1 MNSKQRWQH
10 RCNLL
15 AVPSAD
21 DYTQTVNR
29 YIDLVGGKGGADEL
43 TALYAEDATIEDP
56 IGSDVRSGRVAVHE
70 FYAAIENLSR
80 ESELISLR
88 VTGNEAAF
96 LWRLTLTTGDNRTRI
111 EPISVMTFGDDAKIT
126 SMRAFWSPADLKV
139 L

>member
-1 MNSKQRWQH
+1 MNWSPRWQH

-15 AVPSAD
+15 PVPSAD

-29 YIDLVGGKGGADEL
+29 YIELVAKGGADEL

-56 IGSDVRSGRVAVHE
+56 IGSDVRRGRAAVHE
-70 FYAAIENLSR
+70 FYAAFENLRR
-80 ESELISLR
+80 ESELVSLR
-88 VTGNEAAF
+88 VAGNEAAF
-96 LWRLTLTTGDNRTRI
+96 LWRLTLTTGDDRTRI
-111 EPISVMTFGDDAKIT
+111 EPISLMTFDDDAKIT